1 MSNSSEH
8 SRRMEATAEDP
19 TPPPAE
25 GAGPLSH
32 INYESLENLLVARPP
47 NPGSEENSERNGE
60 QPLESH
66 EVMELQA
73 FSERKEWIIDKIKL
87 LEGMPPIELF
97 TDLDAV
103 RASVPA
109 VSRLP
114 TREQLKQWIIEHDKI
129 EKETEIFDSG
139 ELKKFK
145 EFTKA
150 ASKRNLSSQ
159 DTDIIELTLTTI
171 YEFDKLLHL
180 LRGRS
185 ENLDL
190 LGRALQTSRGSSREA
205 AQFAGRISSLRHGK
219 ITAAGKALDKLID
232 NSRTPVPDEL
242 LDEQDKL
249 EEQGINEM
257 ENVGRFIMSVVT
269 QWRRQASAQHL
280 LDDIDAAQLGHPSP
294 RQDSVFS
301 SRASTIVKRLS
312 SREKPSSTPSSFL
325 RPIHALF
332 PDQSSAND
340 AIIKLLGEELQ
351 VGLTLARRLERNVL
365 EYHAVCEAVRT
376 AEHCVVSANELS
388 DTYDS
393 VLHRMLNGVESS
405 DGDGSPPDLTSE
417 LCLRETKHAA
427 FLAHLPSLSQQ
438 LDKSDEE
445 TRNTLATARAS
456 LLMLGDIN
464 VEPDFKDRLVSAIRR
479 LENVKADSDRTRRSM
494 TERVKVLRHA
504 RKIWI
509 SADSILSDLRTIRG
523 EMGDLMEQQKWKA
536 STTSS
541 LPPTPDSSHGSLPLS
556 IKTLENATEQI
567 TLLQASFTR
576 DVQAGISTLPG
587 TVGPGLRLYLV
598 NHRVGL
604 STILDDTQQ
613 MIRLVDNV
621 RKQALVVTAIRDE
634 THDFQV
640 RLEDIEGRFDV
651 LAGQILD
658 GSLPDED
665 LGALRQDLAS
675 DATSI
680 QTACQTFMN
689 GLPHRVI
696 FVSSDASGT
705 LTTNASS
712 PSLRR
717 RFPSSLELTL
727 EALQS
732 LRSLDPP
739 IDLAHLDH
747 VFKIVNLDVVQDAR
761 AVDLKLATL
770 RDTVTLAEE
779 RLHALR
785 DTVSAIPDTFHSIDR
800 LASLA
805 SQARPAFD
813 AQRSEISRSLS
824 PIRQLLH
831 SMDVMCSRNPTSR
844 PLFSSRSQVV
854 DDMETKFHVWSDNTK
869 AVLSDIRQREER
881 LRAAQREHN
890 KRERLEAEAL
900 RRNESR
906 NTCAENKPNPKREEP
921 TPSHAFPRIV
931 DDTSVS
937 EDKLD
942 HTSEDLV
949 KVQSRVAAL
958 RLRLQSLGV
967 NAAAKPSPSSV
978 SPLRTI
984 GQHDTMA
991 SQIAEVSDEVMRL
1004 PAHTSNNAVDAEL
1017 KSLQDEL
1024 DASRQLLPRVL
1035 SLARFGS
1042 LIQDCDAALSDL
1054 LEHIDSYPAPPSD
1067 PLHRIM
1073 SAPDLVD
1080 QLEEEF
1086 AQVAHEPKASS
1097 ERQRIVQTWAEL
1109 ESMAIDRINGRR
1121 SRPGSAISSG
1131 RSSRASIASHRPV
1144 PQKKSGHYS
1153 ALSVSG
1159 PSRGRGE
1166 APTHPSTLS
1175 RKVSHNA
1182 PLMPNRSSSR
1192 LSVVS
1197 TNRSVSGPNMASSSR
1212 LFSST
1217 FASRQRTI
1225 SLSSTTSNSV
1235 PNNSGRKSVEPSLLQ
1250 PFRAGHARRA
1260 TSPTPSVAS
1269 VASVLFPAPAPDT
1282 SIMGP
1287 TTSIVLSFKPTH
1299 VAFKKQA
1306 TTTTEKTLPEDVDIK
1321 VEVAQERGKT
1331 KVEIMV
1337 RVGGGWMELSKFI
1350 QTHFADM
1357 FRLFPE
1363 PMPYLGSR
1371 EEKWISS
1378 STLLE
1383 APELI
1388 STPPGTPQPPEPGS
1402 GDASFPSFTLSTP
1415 SGRSPRS
1422 IQTHSSP
1429 GSPLTALQFLRRV
1442 DGEDSFLRP
1451 STPSKTEGLLAP
1463 AVGAS
1468 QPGINLAGGPEL
1480 PPIVN
1485 NIDVSG
1491 VRPPVGSRGAGQFS
1505 TPAGP
1510 SLWNHGLQ
1518 QHTAP
1523 PQTAPPVR
1531 QPFVASDRSFRLSA
1545 SERSNSAQEVEE
1557 LLGSQGRVQRK
1568 ASHQGGWGNASH
1580 AQQQRCKASLVS
1592 S

>member
-1 MSNSSEH
+1 V
-8 SRRMEATAEDP
+8 
-19 TPPPAE
+19 
-25 GAGPLSH
+25 L
-32 INYESLENLLVARPP
+32 ILLLWLNNHV
-47 NPGSEENSERNGE
+47 
-60 QPLESH
+60 
-66 EVMELQA
+66 
-73 FSERKEWIIDKIKL
+73 
-87 LEGMPPIELF
+87 
-97 TDLDAV
+97 
-103 RASVPA
+103 
-109 VSRLP
+109 
-114 TREQLKQWIIEHDKI
+114 
-129 EKETEIFDSG
+129 
-139 ELKKFK
+139 
-145 EFTKA
+145 A
-150 ASKRNLSSQ
+150 ASKRNLSPQ

-190 LGRALQTSRGSSREA
+190 LGVRLAWEEHRCAAWADRRQLLLDLQTFLSQRARWSPSVYDTPTQTECSTPPLTRRSSATSLTSETSHSISPGFSRSARFKQAEALSREA

-269 QWRRQASAQHL
+269 QWRRCGHFFCYLTRGVLISHRADELYVETMKDQASAQHL

-456 LLMLGDIN
+456 LLTLGDIN
-464 VEPDFKDRLVSAIRR
+464 VEPDFKDRLVLAIRR

-576 DVQAGISTLPG
+576 DVQVGISTLPG

-705 LTTNASS
+705 LTSNASS

-747 VFKIVNLDVVQDAR
+747 VVRTDCNAFALHVATGISSLQQKIVNLDVVQDAR

-805 SQARPAFD
+805 SEARPAFD

-890 KRERLEAEAL
+890 KRERLEAEAAERLRKEQAEVDVKLEAEEERIAEHL
-900 RRNESR
+900 RRKQAESEER
-906 NTCAENKPNPKREEP
+906 VRAELEQQNAEESAREQAGNLL
-921 TPSHAFPRIV
+921 PSHAFPRII

-937 EDKLD
+937 EDKL
-942 HTSEDLV
+942 
-949 KVQSRVAAL
+949 
-958 RLRLQSLGV
+958 G
-967 NAAAKPSPSSV
+967 
-978 SPLRTI
+978 
-984 GQHDTMA
+984 M
-991 SQIAEVSDEVMRL
+991 
-1004 PAHTSNNAVDAEL
+1004 
-1017 KSLQDEL
+1017 
-1024 DASRQLLPRVL
+1024 
-1035 SLARFGS
+1035 
-1042 LIQDCDAALSDL
+1042 
-1054 LEHIDSYPAPPSD
+1054 
-1067 PLHRIM
+1067 
-1073 SAPDLVD
+1073 
-1080 QLEEEF
+1080 
-1086 AQVAHEPKASS
+1086 
-1097 ERQRIVQTWAEL
+1097 
-1109 ESMAIDRINGRR
+1109 
-1121 SRPGSAISSG
+1121 
-1131 RSSRASIASHRPV
+1131 
-1144 PQKKSGHYS
+1144 
-1153 ALSVSG
+1153 
-1159 PSRGRGE
+1159 
-1166 APTHPSTLS
+1166 STL
-1175 RKVSHNA
+1175 
-1182 PLMPNRSSSR
+1182 
-1192 LSVVS
+1192 
-1197 TNRSVSGPNMASSSR
+1197 
-1212 LFSST
+1212 
-1217 FASRQRTI
+1217 I
-1225 SLSSTTSNSV
+1225 
-1235 PNNSGRKSVEPSLLQ
+1235 
-1250 PFRAGHARRA
+1250 
-1260 TSPTPSVAS
+1260 
-1269 VASVLFPAPAPDT
+1269 
-1282 SIMGP
+1282 
-1287 TTSIVLSFKPTH
+1287 
-1299 VAFKKQA
+1299 
-1306 TTTTEKTLPEDVDIK
+1306 
-1321 VEVAQERGKT
+1321 
-1331 KVEIMV
+1331 
-1337 RVGGGWMELSKFI
+1337 
-1350 QTHFADM
+1350 
-1357 FRLFPE
+1357 
-1363 PMPYLGSR
+1363 
-1371 EEKWISS
+1371 
-1378 STLLE
+1378 
-1383 APELI
+1383 
-1388 STPPGTPQPPEPGS
+1388 
-1402 GDASFPSFTLSTP
+1402 
-1415 SGRSPRS
+1415 
-1422 IQTHSSP
+1422 
-1429 GSPLTALQFLRRV
+1429 TAVKL
-1442 DGEDSFLRP
+1442 DC
-1451 STPSKTEGLLAP
+1451 
-1463 AVGAS
+1463 
-1468 QPGINLAGGPEL
+1468 N
-1480 PPIVN
+1480 
-1485 NIDVSG
+1485 
-1491 VRPPVGSRGAGQFS
+1491 
-1505 TPAGP
+1505 
-1510 SLWNHGLQ
+1510 
-1518 QHTAP
+1518 
-1523 PQTAPPVR
+1523 
-1531 QPFVASDRSFRLSA
+1531 
-1545 SERSNSAQEVEE
+1545 
-1557 LLGSQGRVQRK
+1557 
-1568 ASHQGGWGNASH
+1568 
-1580 AQQQRCKASLVS
+1580 
-1592 S
+1592 